1 METQTVSNSQ
11 SQIGQWG
18 LFLHLSLLAGHVVP
32 LAGWIAPILIW
43 QLKKEEI
50 PALDAH
56 GKVAANW
63 IISSLIYATVCVIL
77 IFVVVGIPLLIVL
90 ALLGVIFPIIGAI
103 KAANGEVWQYP
114 LSIRFLK

>member
-11 SQIGQWG
+11 SRVDQWA
-18 LFLHLSLLAGHVVP
+18 LFLHLSLLAGHLIP

-43 QLKKEEI
+43 QLKKEEM

-63 IISSLIYATVCVIL
+63 ILSSLIYATVCVIL
-77 IFVVVGIPLLIVL
+77 IFAVIGIPLLIVL
-90 ALLGVIFPIIGAI
+90 ALLGVIFPIIGGI